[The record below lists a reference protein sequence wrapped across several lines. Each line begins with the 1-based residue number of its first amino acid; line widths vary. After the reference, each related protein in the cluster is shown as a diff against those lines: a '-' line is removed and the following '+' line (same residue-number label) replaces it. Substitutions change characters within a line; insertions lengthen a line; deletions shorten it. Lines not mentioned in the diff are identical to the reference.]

1 MAHGSDAVPDAAEQ
15 HGDRDVDLDHAE
27 EGKEVGKIRKLTT
40 RILEGSMGSER
51 ARRRRN
57 RRRGSAKCSRYS
69 EDSRRTRA
77 SRDAR
82 LGEGVDDPP
91 THRPV
96 AAIRQC
102 RAGALAMARRSSS
115 TDAVA
120 ARVSFCGR
128 SRARARGE
136 SERGAREGS
145 RRPYPLAAGLGLDGA
160 ARARGWSDPRG
171 RYRRRG

>member
-1 MAHGSDAVPDAAEQ
+1 MANGGDAVPDAAEQ

-40 RILEGSMGSER
+40 RVLEGSMGSER

-91 THRPV
+91 AHRPV
-96 AAIRQC
+96 AAIGSGR
-102 RAGALAMARRSSS
+102 RGAPAMA
-115 TDAVA
+115 
-120 ARVSFCGR
+120 
-128 SRARARGE
+128 
-136 SERGAREGS
+136 
-145 RRPYPLAAGLGLDGA
+145 L
-160 ARARGWSDPRG
+160 
-171 RYRRRG
+171 RRRLGFLSC